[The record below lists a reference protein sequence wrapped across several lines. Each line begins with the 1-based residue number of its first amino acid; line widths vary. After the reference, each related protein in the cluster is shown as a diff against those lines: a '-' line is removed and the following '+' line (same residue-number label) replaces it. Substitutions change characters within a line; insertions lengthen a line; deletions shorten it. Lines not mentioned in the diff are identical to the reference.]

1 MTFSAISVNI
11 ASFSEAVIFVMIVLS
26 KARSHYFGEEKKE
39 EKESTGYC
47 FITVYDSRFDGGLRK

>member
-1 MTFSAISVNI
+1 MTFSANSVNI

-39 EKESTGYC
+39 ETG
-47 FITVYDSRFDGGLRK
+47 